1 MDKTLHYDVGNFI
14 LRYNIC
20 DNSGISIEKVTMN
33 K

>member
-1 MDKTLHYDVGNFI
+1 MDKTFHYDVGNFI

-20 DNSGISIEKVTMN
+20 DNRAISIEKVTMD